1 MTNCKDCEYF
11 ELIST
16 GVLDEPYILICNCL
30 DEPPIYLGYE
40 YSKDD
45 IGDEYEIC
53 DLFWDKNEMI
63 CPHEC

>member
-16 GVLDEPYILICNCL
+16 GILDEPYILVCNKL
-30 DEPPIYLGYE
+30 EGPQIYLGYE
-40 YSKDD
+40 YSKDA

-53 DLFWDKNEMI
+53 DLFWGKNEMI